1 MHFIPGMP
9 RTIAGY
15 VHSLI
20 KPAVE
25 DWFVKQCLDPA
36 TPMYVFYKPS
46 SSVQPG
52 VFTINTAQPGPDWKP
67 VSTEPVRTD
76 FTKEQVQRWIYDQAG
91 SLPILP
97 DELNLAN

>member
-1 MHFIPGMP
+1 MSVMPGMP
-9 RTIAGY
+9 RTVAGF

-25 DWFVKQCLDPA
+25 DWFVKQCHDPA
-36 TPMYVFYKPS
+36 TPMYVFYKPTD
-46 SSVQPG
+46 SVRPG
-52 VFTINTAQPGPDWKP
+52 VFTISPAQPGPDWEP
-67 VSTEPVRTD
+67 VSAEAVRTD

-97 DELNLAN
+97 EDLDLAS

>member
-1 MHFIPGMP
+1 MSFISGMP
-9 RTIAGY
+9 RTVAGY

-25 DWFVKQCLDPA
+25 DWFVKQCHDPA
-36 TPMYVFYKPS
+36 SLMYVFYKATDG
-46 SSVQPG
+46 VRPG

-76 FTKEQVQRWIYDQAG
+76 FTKEQAQRWIYDQAG

-97 DELNLAN
+97 DDLDLAG